1 MQVRKMEKILLSF
14 LESDLLDLLNGED
27 RIQKNFFKLVL
38 LYLLENKKFDLV
50 EIDEISGDL
59 KDKYNNFLEELDKKL
74 GNGLK
79 DLIELL
85 RETKKEFKELMKPFI
100 NKLEGIRNGNSKHD
114 S

>member
-1 MQVRKMEKILLSF
+1 MEKILLSF
-14 LESDLLDLLNGED
+14 LESDLLDLMNGEE

-50 EIDEISGDL
+50 EIDTISEDL
-59 KDKYNNFLEELDKKL
+59 KIDYNVFLEELDKKL

-85 RETKKEFKELMKPFI
+85 KETKKEFKELIKPYI
-100 NKLEGIRNGNSKHD
+100 EKIVNIKDGNSKD
-114 S
+114 KSEKV

>member
-1 MQVRKMEKILLSF
+1 MEKILLSF
-14 LESDLLDLLNGED
+14 LESDLLDLMNGND

-50 EIDEISGDL
+50 EVDSIATDL
-59 KDKYNNFLEELDKKL
+59 KDDYEKFIKELDKKL

-85 RETKKEFKELMKPFI
+85 RETKKDFKNMINPYVEKIKELK
-100 NKLEGIRNGNSKHD
+100 NDNSKNK
-114 S
+114 SKES